1 MTVLINEIDV
11 EIWDREDDEEKPIEM
26 TISIYNGAS
35 DSSTWENL
43 TITPEE
49 AIQITGKSQKELLG
63 FTEWHTASGLLFM
76 DLPERVDK
84 WAIDK
89 IAEYTGIDSDRI
101 RMLRVA
107 SIAMAGQE

>member
-1 MTVLINEIDV
+1 MTVLINEISTEV
-11 EIWDREDDEEKPIEM
+11 WDKSDDDN
-26 TISIYNGAS
+26 TIKMAVTIYKGAS
-35 DSSTWENL
+35 DSPEFETLDL
-43 TITPEE
+43 TAIEG
-49 AIQITGKSQKELLG
+49 IQITKKSEEDMFG